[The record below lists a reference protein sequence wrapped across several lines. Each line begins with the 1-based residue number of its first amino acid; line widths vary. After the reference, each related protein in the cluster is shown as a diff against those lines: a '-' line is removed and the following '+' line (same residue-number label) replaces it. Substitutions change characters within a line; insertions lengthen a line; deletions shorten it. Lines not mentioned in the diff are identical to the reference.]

1 MKKLLIG
8 VVALVVVGAGYY
20 GLRDTD
26 AEPAQAGA
34 AAGGGRPGGGG
45 GPGARPPMTIELA
58 AATRTPMAEV
68 VTVVGNLEGAA
79 TVDVAS
85 KINGRL
91 QDVQVRIGDRV
102 SRGQQL
108 AQVED
113 REILEQVRQA
123 EASFEVGRATIR
135 QREAD
140 LKFAETNLDRTQNLF
155 KRNLLP
161 RQDMDDADA
170 RHQSAA
176 AQLDLARA
184 QFDQA
189 KARLDEL
196 KITLSNAEIRSPV
209 NGFVGKRLLD
219 PGAFVSSNTA
229 VVSVVDIGFVRLI
242 ANIVEKD
249 LQRVRVGTAAEVEVD
264 AFPGDTFR
272 GRVARVAPVL
282 DPATRTAQME
292 IEVPNGDFRLKPG
305 MYARVRLTVATR
317 PETLTVPVN
326 ALVDVDGRKGVFTVA
341 DGKVRTAKFNP
352 VRTGIEDGQRVEI
365 LGGLDVGT
373 SVVTTGASALR
384 DGDPVQLAGARPGA
398 RSEQARERSAPR
410 PPRT

>member
-8 VVALVVVGAGYY
+8 VVALAVVGAGYY

-26 AEPAQAGA
+26 AEPAQSVGA
-34 AAGGGRPGGGG
+34 PAGGARPGGGG
-45 GPGARPPMTIELA
+45 GAGTRPPMTIELA

-91 QDVQVRIGDRV
+91 QDVRVRIGDRV

-140 LKFAETNLDRTQNLF
+140 LKFAQTSLDRTQNLF

-196 KITLSNAEIRSPV
+196 KITLSNTEIRSPV

-229 VVSVVDIGFVRLI
+229 VVSVVDIGFVRLV

-249 LQRVRVGTAAEVEVD
+249 LQRVRVATAAEVEVD

-272 GRVARVAPVL
+272 GRIARVAPVL

-292 IEVPNGDFRLKPG
+292 IEVPNGDFRLKPAC
-305 MYARVRLTVATR
+305 MRVF
-317 PETLTVPVN
+317 
-326 ALVDVDGRKGVFTVA
+326 G
-341 DGKVRTAKFNP
+341 
-352 VRTGIEDGQRVEI
+352 
-365 LGGLDVGT
+365 
-373 SVVTTGASALR
+373 
-384 DGDPVQLAGARPGA
+384 
-398 RSEQARERSAPR
+398 
-410 PPRT
+410 